1 MLDVDRDVLRN
12 HLVGGLQGAGD
23 ESVGRPIVGRLRQQ
37 LAGDGEVVVSLDHL
51 LLAALGVGL
60 RLEHGDGRKQPH
72 PHPRLVL
79 VNGAVGERL
88 GLALHLE
95 VLARPD
101 DVPVRLDHLL
111 DEVGHLCLV
120 LVDRGIRHLLC
131 DAYDEVGEVP
141 AEVPEER
148 LDEREVERRLVLRAE
163 LLEAGIGVQPVV
175 QEVDGRGGA
184 GPEGLQEV
192 QVGAPVVR
200 DEGTGAGQRARV
212 GGDAAPVRELA
223 RQCRVEGGVGLQD
236 ARALSR
242 RLEPLGGDAGVVLER
257 DADRLLERHALHLL
271 VARDRRRNAERVAL
285 RQAPPPR
292 RDEPRPAPRRAA
304 GVGGPRARTRQRRE
318 QRRHGEAGERDAARH
333 CECR

>member
-1 MLDVDRDVLRN
+1 M
-12 HLVGGLQGAGD
+12 
-23 ESVGRPIVGRLRQQ
+23 
-37 LAGDGEVVVSLDHL
+37 
-51 LLAALGVGL
+51 
-60 RLEHGDGRKQPH
+60 
-72 PHPRLVL
+72 
-79 VNGAVGERL
+79 
-88 GLALHLE
+88 
-95 VLARPD
+95 
-101 DVPVRLDHLL
+101 
-111 DEVGHLCLV
+111 
-120 LVDRGIRHLLC
+120 
-131 DAYDEVGEVP
+131 
-141 AEVPEER
+141 
-148 LDEREVERRLVLRAE
+148 DEREVERRLVLRAE

-242 RLEPLGGDAGVVLER
+242 RLEPLSGDAGVVLER

-271 VARDRRRNAERVAL
+271 VARDRRRDAERLAL
-285 RQAPPPR
+285 RQAPAPR
-292 RDEPRPAPRRAA
+292 RDEARPAPCRAA
-304 GVGGPRARTRQRRE
+304 GAGRLRAGTGQRQE
-318 QRRHGEAGERDAARH
+318 QRRHGEAEERNAAGH